1 MPSDENP
8 FMEQLLDYL
17 VEVADGELSL
27 TDDMVSVEPDPARRV
42 ILAGL
47 LILNDEIRHALDER
61 DSTIQALQRAHET
74 MEEFATERTNA
85 AHAFQRQVV
94 EVEDLN
100 RELRKTQSQLIQSSK
115 LSALGEL
122 GAGIAHELNQPLT
135 AIAGI
140 ASIAL
145 DDRAA
150 LPYELVQNL
159 NVVLQETKRMA
170 AIINNVKSFARE
182 TVGTSAALCINE
194 VVSLSVGLV
203 GQQLKSLG
211 VQVQQSC
218 SAQNSTVFGDPLAL
232 QQVVLNILLNA
243 KDAMQDLPADEA
255 RWLGIDVSQNETEVV
270 LRIEDSGPGIPEKVR
285 PRLFEPFYTTK
296 EPGAGTGLGLSISHG
311 IVVKH
316 GGEISCFESRWQGAG
331 FEIRLPMSESAQEPI
346 QPDAMPPKIRTD
358 LGLHILLVDDDT
370 VVLRIMAML
379 IEKLN
384 CSVETAKSGPD
395 ALRRAKQFDFD
406 VIVSDVAMPEMD
418 GPGLIHALRR
428 EGLGT
433 PVIFVT
439 GGRTE
444 RVIELA
450 NNAGAIACLEKPAH
464 REELSA
470 ALSKVLNLKQ
480 GQ

>member
-316 GGEISCFESRWQGAG
+316 GGEKMIRRNSPASTRTMKLSWISRDM
-331 FEIRLPMSESAQEPI
+331 RL
-346 QPDAMPPKIRTD
+346 
-358 LGLHILLVDDDT
+358 
-370 VVLRIMAML
+370 
-379 IEKLN
+379 
-384 CSVETAKSGPD
+384 
-395 ALRRAKQFDFD
+395 
-406 VIVSDVAMPEMD
+406 
-418 GPGLIHALRR
+418 
-428 EGLGT
+428 
-433 PVIFVT
+433 
-439 GGRTE
+439 
-444 RVIELA
+444 
-450 NNAGAIACLEKPAH
+450 
-464 REELSA
+464 
-470 ALSKVLNLKQ
+470 
-480 GQ
+480 